1 MRKSILLLAGLLA
14 LSACDQGNVKPVAS
28 YSASP
33 APPVRNPTFNPY
45 APYGDAN
52 ATWEP
57 PTFNQ
62 DGTDVK
68 PSEPSSQ
75 ASRPPYEFAP
85 WATGAKGDSQNAP
98 SGTF

>member
-1 MRKSILLLAGLLA
+1 MRKSFLILAGLLA
-14 LSACDQGNVKPVAS
+14 LSACDHGNVKPVAS
-28 YSASP
+28 YSAPP
-33 APPVRNPTFNPY
+33 APLIRSPTFNPY

-62 DGTDVK
+62 DGTVVK

-85 WATGAKGDSQNAP
+85 WATGAAGDSQNAP
-98 SGTF
+98 PGTF

>member
-1 MRKSILLLAGLLA
+1 MRKSFLLFAGLLA
-14 LSACDQGNVKPVAS
+14 LSACDHGNVKPVAS
-28 YSASP
+28 YSAPP
-33 APPVRNPTFNPY
+33 APPVQNPTFNPY

-62 DGTDVK
+62 DGTIVK
-68 PSEPSSQ
+68 PVEPSSQ
-75 ASRPPYEFAP
+75 AGRPPYEFAP
-85 WATGAKGDSQNAP
+85 WATGAAGGNQNAP

>member
-1 MRKSILLLAGLLA
+1 MRKSFLLLAGLIA
-14 LSACDQGNVKPVAS
+14 LSACDHGNVKPVAS
-28 YSASP
+28 YSAPP

-62 DGTDVK
+62 DGTIVK

-75 ASRPPYEFAP
+75 AGRPPYEFAP
-85 WATGAKGDSQNAP
+85 WETGAEGGSQNAP
-98 SGTF
+98 PGTF